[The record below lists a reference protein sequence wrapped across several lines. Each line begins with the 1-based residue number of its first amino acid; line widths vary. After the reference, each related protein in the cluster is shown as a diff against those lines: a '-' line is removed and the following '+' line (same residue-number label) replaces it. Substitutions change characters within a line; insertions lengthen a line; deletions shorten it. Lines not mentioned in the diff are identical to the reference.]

1 MMIYARPPT
10 LEDHGELRRMTR
22 EAIGRVSQRA
32 HLIVLSAQRH
42 SVPELATLFGMSRAT
57 VRFWIRRFDACGPAG
72 LSEEP
77 RRGRPR
83 QLGSHEL
90 ETMLTMRQAD
100 PQHAG
105 SLATFWT
112 VAMLALAVLHRLGVH
127 LSTRALRDALREL
140 ELRWGRP
147 RLAMPLKTD
156 PAKAP
161 LQWLIATAGVEA
173 GPEAAILDADESR
186 LQLLPL
192 VRAMWH
198 WVGQPVRIPTPGTHV
213 TRALFGALHMR
224 TGRGVCVVR
233 ERMRTDDVLAFLEHL
248 LVAYPQGAILLMVD
262 NCSRHTAHA
271 VGQWL
276 TAHPRVHLDDL
287 PKYGSHLNPVERIW
301 LQLKNTS
308 TATRLYGSMP
318 LLLETV
324 EAFFTAMTPE
334 QALTWAAA

>member
-112 VAMLALAVLHRLGVH
+112 VAMLALAGLHRLGVH

-147 RLAMPLKTD
+147 RLAMPLKVD
-156 PAKAP
+156 PAKAR
-161 LQWLIATAGVEA
+161 LQWLIATAG
-173 GPEAAILDADESR
+173 GLMTR
-186 LQLLPL
+186 L
-192 VRAMWH
+192 
-198 WVGQPVRIPTPGTHV
+198 
-213 TRALFGALHMR
+213 TRLIR
-224 TGRGVCVVR
+224 
-233 ERMRTDDVLAFLEHL
+233 HL
-248 LVAYPQGAILLMVD
+248 LVPRQAH
-262 NCSRHTAHA
+262 RHTI
-271 VGQWL
+271 
-276 TAHPRVHLDDL
+276 PLDL
-287 PKYGSHLNPVERIW
+287 CVVSRRIPGG
-301 LQLKNTS
+301 LHHEN
-308 TATRLYGSMP
+308 RL
-318 LLLETV
+318 EKKV
-324 EAFFTAMTPE
+324 A
-334 QALTWAAA
+334 